1 MVVARFGETRL
12 EDDIPIK
19 LDAQTASLVS
29 SLLKTSAER
38 AAANA
43 PIVLSR
49 DSSLY
54 KQYQQNRYEMPPYS
68 CLFLSTILSQILLGF
83 QEEHQGTILSQF
95 SEKTLRA

>member
-68 CLFLSTILSQILLGF
+68 CLFYLLYIPKF
-83 QEEHQGTILSQF
+83 F
-95 SEKTLRA
+95 